1 MAKAHIAFVKKNHN
15 HRVQLFLGGIT
26 ILIPSLIKMSAFD
39 WSMIRWYKTHATG
52 W

>member
-26 ILIPSLIKMSAFD
+26 ILIP
-39 WSMIRWYKTHATG
+39 YKTNEEFM
-52 W
+52 